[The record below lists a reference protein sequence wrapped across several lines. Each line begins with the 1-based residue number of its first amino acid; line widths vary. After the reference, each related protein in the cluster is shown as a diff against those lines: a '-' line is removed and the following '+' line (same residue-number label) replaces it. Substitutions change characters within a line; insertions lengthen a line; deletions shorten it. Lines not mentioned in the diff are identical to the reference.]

1 MNEHRVEHGVAV
13 ALTVALVGLVWMAA
27 NQAVALAESHR
38 RHKAR
43 EGSSHA
49 RTQAVSGGSYEE
61 LAALQSEWEEK
72 IAALTDQEERNLSA
86 EDEEARIRCDN
97 LEKSIERTGETPLL
111 DELRRRYGDVKRFE
125 KGERFVGLG
134 IWRGFSLADGQAL
147 FSLDDSASAHPS
159 QDLVVTF
166 FNRHGLVTGVA
177 KCRTGAADRAEGDRP
192 DTVEIR
198 RRIRSVSCPMRL
210 GDPEY
215 YAVSRKDVV
224 E

>member
-13 ALTVALVGLVWMAA
+13 ALTVALVGLVWMAV
-27 NQAVALAESHR
+27 NQAVALSEAHR
-38 RHKAR
+38 RRKAW
-43 EGSSHA
+43 EGSNHA

-72 IAALTDQEERNLSA
+72 IAALTDREERNLSA
-86 EDEEARIRCDN
+86 EDEAARIRCDN
-97 LEKSIERTGETPLL
+97 LEKSIERTGEAPLL
-111 DELRRRYGDVKRFE
+111 DELRRRYGDVKHFE

-134 IWRGFSLADGQAL
+134 VWRAFLLADGRVL
-147 FSLDDSASAHPS
+147 FSLDDSAFAHPS

-177 KCRTGAADRAEGDRP
+177 KCRTSTVDRAEGDRP
-192 DTVEIR
+192 DAVEIR

-215 YAVSRKDVV
+215 YAVSRKEVV